1 MFARKLALLPVV
13 AAAALFTLSAQAE
26 TVKISGAS
34 TVFNVVVKPT
44 QDKAVKASGHT
55 VEVTTSNTGKG
66 LLDLDAGSVNLAMV
80 SEPMDIAL
88 DAAAAAGKKLDGSKL
103 QFHEVKK
110 DEIVFVVHPS
120 NGVGKLSWDQIRDI
134 HTGKIKNWKDVG
146 GKDLPIVVY
155 SDAVTGGTRAMIKKI
170 VFGGAE
176 FGADVKPQTSVK
188 RAAELVAGD
197 EAGIAGVGR
206 GFAVETK
213 GKIVD
218 TKKLERP
225 LGFASVGA
233 PSPAAKAVIEAFARE
248 AKSL

>member
-1 MFARKLALLPVV
+1 MLARLCRTLPVASV
-13 AAAALFTLSAQAE
+13 ALIAFAAHAD

-44 QDKAVKASGHT
+44 QDKVAKASNHT
-55 VEVTTSNTGKG
+55 LEVTTSNTGKG
-66 LLDLDAGSVNLAMV
+66 LVDLAAGAVNLAMV

-88 DAAAAAGKKLDGSKL
+88 DAAVAAGKTIDGKTL

-120 NGVGKLSWDQIRDI
+120 NPVGKLSWDQIRDI
-134 HTGKIKNWKDVG
+134 HAGKIKNWKDVG
-146 GKDLPIVVY
+146 GKDQAIVVY
-155 SDAVTGGTRAMIKKI
+155 SDAATGGTRAMIKKI
-170 VFGGAE
+170 VFGGVE
-176 FGADVKPQTSVK
+176 FGAEVKAQTSVK